1 MNILQAL
8 KMGFSGIISN
18 KMRSI
23 LTMLGIIIG
32 VAAVIVLVSLATG
45 TTQSITDRISSM
57 GTNLLT
63 VNIRGRGNVGNLTE
77 GELNLWREHEGI
89 AYLAPTINSSL
100 EVKAGTNSMNASL
113 IGTNDDYLLMNMLKL
128 DYGRSIADM
137 DLDAR
142 TRVVVIGSEV
152 AETLYEGED
161 PIGENLKLRGN
172 NFKIIGVMESVGSSM
187 MGSNDTRVIIPFTT
201 AQRLEQQ
208 ARINQVSIGVAS
220 AEQVAEVKAYL
231 EEELLNKYGSSD
243 YFSIFDQTQLLS
255 TLEETTAMLAVLV
268 GCIAGISLLVG
279 GIGIMNI
286 MLVSVTERTRE
297 IGIRKAIGAKKRD
310 ILSQFLI
317 ESIVISCIGGL
328 IGIAIGVGITKA
340 AGVLVESL
348 SGNVAVNVVS
358 IAFGFSAAIGILFG
372 VYPANKAANL
382 NPIDALR
389 YQ

>member
-8 KMGFSGIISN
+8 KMGFSGILGN
-18 KMRSI
+18 KLRSV

-32 VAAVIVLVSLATG
+32 VAAVIILVSLATG

-63 VNIRGRGNVGNLTE
+63 VNIRGRGNEGNLTE
-77 GELNLWREHEGI
+77 DELNRWREKEGI
-89 AYLAPTINSSL
+89 QYLAPVMNASL
-100 EVKAGTNSMNASL
+100 EVKAGTNTVNASL
-113 IGTNDDYLLMNMLKL
+113 IGSNDDYLLMNSLAL
-128 DYGRSIADM
+128 AFGRSLADM

-142 TRVVVIGSEV
+142 TQVAVIGSEI
-152 AETLYEGED
+152 ADTLYEGED
-161 PIGENLKLRGN
+161 PIGQNIKLRGA
-172 NFKIIGVMESVGSSM
+172 NFKVVGVMESVGSSM
-187 MGSNDTRVIIPFTT
+187 FGSNDTRVIVPFTP
-201 AQRLEQQ
+201 AQRIEQQ
-208 ARINQVSIGVAS
+208 GRISQVNIGVAS
-220 AEQVAEVKAYL
+220 PEQVAEVKAWL
-231 EEELLNKYGSSD
+231 EEELLAKYGSSD
-243 YFSIFDQTQLLS
+243 HFSIFDQTQLLS
-255 TLEETTAMLAVLV
+255 TLEETTAMMAVLV
-268 GCIAGISLLVG
+268 GGIAGISLLVG

-328 IGIAIGVGITKA
+328 IGVGIGVGLTKA
-340 AGVLVESL
+340 AGAAIESL
-348 SGNVAVNVVS
+348 NGNVSIDVVT
-358 IAFGFSAAIGILFG
+358 IAFGFSAAIGIIFG

>member
-1 MNILQAL
+1 MNIMQAL
-8 KMGFSGIISN
+8 KMGISGVLSN

-45 TTQSITDRISSM
+45 TTQAITDRISSM

-63 VNIRGRGNVGNLTE
+63 VNIRGRGNISNLTE
-77 GELNLWREHEGI
+77 EELNRWREHDGVK
-89 AYLAPTINSSL
+89 YLAPVMNASL
-100 EVKAGTNSMNASL
+100 EVKAGTTSVTASL
-113 IGTNDDYLLMNMLKL
+113 IGSNDDYLLMNSLKL
-128 DYGRSIADM
+128 AYGRSLADL

-142 TRVVVIGSEV
+142 TQVAVIGSEI

-161 PIGENLKLRGN
+161 PLGKTIKLRGN
-172 NFKIIGVMESVGSSM
+172 NFKVIGVMESAGSSM
-187 MGSNDTRVIIPFTT
+187 FGSNDTRVFIPFTT

-208 ARINQVSIGVAS
+208 GRINQVNIGVATP
-220 AEQVAEVKAYL
+220 EQVADVKAYL
-231 EEELLNKYGSSD
+231 EEELLNKYGSTD
-243 YFSIFDQTQLLS
+243 YFNIFDQTQLLS

-328 IGIAIGVGITKA
+328 IGVGIGVGITKA
-340 AGVLVESL
+340 AGALSEQL
-348 SGNVAVNVVS
+348 SGNVSANVVA
-358 IAFGFSAAIGILFG
+358 IAFGFSAAIGIIFG
-372 VYPANKAANL
+372 VYPANKAASL
-382 NPIDALR
+382 NSIDALR

>member
-1 MNILQAL
+1 
-8 KMGFSGIISN
+8 MGFKGILSN
-18 KMRSI
+18 KLRSF

-45 TTQSITDRISSM
+45 TTQSIADRISSM
-57 GTNLLT
+57 GTNLLS
-63 VNIRGRGNVGNLTE
+63 VNIRGRGNVSNLTE
-77 GELNLWREHEGI
+77 EDLNRWKEKEGVK
-89 AYLAPTINSSL
+89 YLAPVMNANL
-100 EVKAGTNSMNASL
+100 EVKAGTKTENASL
-113 IGTNDDYLLMNMLKL
+113 VGSNDDYLTMNSLKL

-142 TRVVVIGSEV
+142 TRVAVVGSEI
-152 AETLYEGED
+152 AKSLYEGID
-161 PIGENLKLRGN
+161 PIGQNIKLRGV
-172 NFKIIGVMESVGSSM
+172 NFKVIGVLESVGSSM
-187 MGSNDTRVIIPFTT
+187 FGSNDTRVIVPFTT

-220 AEQVAEVKAYL
+220 PEQVADVKAYL

-243 YFSIFDQTQLLS
+243 YFNIFDQTQLLS
-255 TLEETTAMLAVLV
+255 TLEETTAMLAILV

-310 ILSQFLI
+310 ILGQFLI
-317 ESIVISCIGGL
+317 ESIVVSCIGGL
-328 IGIAIGVGITKA
+328 IGVGAGVGITKA
-340 AGVLVESL
+340 AGALVESL
-348 SGNVAVNVVS
+348 SGNVSINVVGV
-358 IAFGFSAAIGILFG
+358 AFGFSAIIGIIFG

>member
-8 KMGFSGIISN
+8 KMGFSGILSN

-77 GELNLWREHEGI
+77 DELNKWREKEGI
-89 AYLAPTINSSL
+89 KYLAPVMNASA
-100 EVKAGTNSMNASL
+100 EVKAGTSSTNASI
-113 IGTNDDYLLMNMLKL
+113 IGSNDDYLLMNSLKL
-128 DYGRSIADM
+128 EYGRSLAEM

-142 TRVVVIGSEV
+142 TQVAVIGSEI
-152 AETLYEGED
+152 AETLYNGED
-161 PIGENLKLRGN
+161 PLGQNIKLRGA
-172 NFKIIGVMESVGSSM
+172 NFKVIGVMESVGSSM
-187 MGSNDTRVIIPFTT
+187 FGSNDTRVIIPFTT
-201 AQRLEQQ
+201 AQRIEQQ
-208 ARINQVSIGVAS
+208 GRINQVNIGVAS
-220 AEQVAEVKAYL
+220 PEQVAEVKEYL
-231 EEELLNKYGSSD
+231 TEELTNKYGSTD

-328 IGIAIGVGITKA
+328 IGVGIGVGITKA
-340 AGVLVESL
+340 AGALVESL
-348 SGNVAVNVVS
+348 SGNVSIDVVT
-358 IAFGFSAAIGILFG
+358 IAFAFSAAIGVIFG

>member
-340 AGVLVESL
+340 AGALVESL

>member
-8 KMGFSGIISN
+8 KMGFSGILGN

-77 GELNLWREHEGI
+77 EELNRWREKEGVQ
-89 AYLAPTINSSL
+89 YLAPVMNASA
-100 EVKAGTNSMNASL
+100 EVKAGTSSTNASI
-113 IGTNDDYLLMNMLKL
+113 IGSNDDYLLMNTLKL
-128 DYGRSIADM
+128 EYGRSLADM

-142 TRVVVIGSEV
+142 TQVAVIGSEI
-152 AETLYEGED
+152 AEALYEGED
-161 PIGENLKLRGN
+161 PLGSIMKLRGA
-172 NFKIIGVMESVGSSM
+172 NFKVIGVMESVGSSM
-187 MGSNDTRVIIPFTT
+187 FGSNDTRVIIPFTT

-208 ARINQVSIGVAS
+208 GRINQVNIGVAS
-220 AEQVAEVKAYL
+220 PEQVAEVKAYL
-231 EEELLNKYGSSD
+231 EEELLNKYGSTD

-255 TLEETTAMLAVLV
+255 TLEETTAMMAVLV

-328 IGIAIGVGITKA
+328 IGVGIGIGVTKA
-340 AGVLVESL
+340 AGALVESL
-348 SGNVAVNVVS
+348 SGNVSLNVVS
-358 IAFGFSAAIGILFG
+358 IAFAFSAAIGVVFG
-372 VYPANKAANL
+372 VYPANKAAKL

>member
-1 MNILQAL
+1 MNILQAI

-18 KMRSI
+18 KMRSV

-63 VNIRGRGNVGNLTE
+63 VNIRGRGNVGSLTE
-77 GELNLWREHEGI
+77 AELNNWREKDGI
-89 AYLAPTINSSL
+89 QYLAPVISSSA
-100 EVKAGTNSMNASL
+100 EVKAGTDTANASL
-113 IGTNDDYLLMNMLKL
+113 IGSNDDYLLMNALTL
-128 DYGRSIADM
+128 DYGRSLADM
-137 DLDAR
+137 DLEAR
-142 TRVVVIGSEV
+142 TQVAVIGSEI

-161 PIGENLKLRGN
+161 PLGQNMKLRGV
-172 NFKIIGVMESVGSSM
+172 NFKVVGVMESMGSSM

-208 ARINQVSIGVAS
+208 ARINQVNIGVTTP
-220 AEQVAEVKAYL
+220 EQVAEVKAYL
-231 EEELLNKYGSSD
+231 EEELMNKYGSSD

-268 GCIAGISLLVG
+268 GSIAGISLVVG

-310 ILSQFLI
+310 ILGQFLI
-317 ESIVISCIGGL
+317 ESIVVSCIGGL
-328 IGIAIGVGITKA
+328 IGVGLGIGLTKV
-340 AGVLVESL
+340 AGMLVESL
-348 SGNVAVNVVS
+348 SGAVSVNVVG
-358 IAFGFSAAIGILFG
+358 IAFGFSAAIGVIFG
-372 VYPANKAANL
+372 VYPANKASNL

>member
-8 KMGFSGIISN
+8 KMGFKGILSN
-18 KMRSI
+18 KLRSF

-45 TTQSITDRISSM
+45 TTQSIADRISSM
-57 GTNLLT
+57 GTNLLS
-63 VNIRGRGNVGNLTE
+63 VNIRGRGNVSNLTE
-77 GELNLWREHEGI
+77 EDLNRWKEKEGVK
-89 AYLAPTINSSL
+89 YLAPVMNANL
-100 EVKAGTNSMNASL
+100 EVKAGTKTENASL
-113 IGTNDDYLLMNMLKL
+113 VGSNDDYLTMNSLKL

-142 TRVVVIGSEV
+142 TRVAVVGSEI
-152 AETLYEGED
+152 AKSLYEGID
-161 PIGENLKLRGN
+161 PIGQNIKLRGV
-172 NFKIIGVMESVGSSM
+172 NFKVIGVLESVGSSM
-187 MGSNDTRVIIPFTT
+187 FGSNDTRVIVPFTT

-220 AEQVAEVKAYL
+220 PEQVADVKAYL

-243 YFSIFDQTQLLS
+243 YFNIFDQTQLLS
-255 TLEETTAMLAVLV
+255 TLEETTAMLAILV

-310 ILSQFLI
+310 ILGQFLI
-317 ESIVISCIGGL
+317 ESIVVSCIGGL
-328 IGIAIGVGITKA
+328 IGVGAGVGITKA
-340 AGVLVESL
+340 AGALVESL
-348 SGNVAVNVVS
+348 SGNVSINVVGV
-358 IAFGFSAAIGILFG
+358 AFGFSAIIGIIFG

>member
-1 MNILQAL
+1 
-8 KMGFSGIISN
+8 MGFKSILSN
-18 KMRSI
+18 KLRSI

-45 TTQSITDRISSM
+45 TTKSITDRISSM

-63 VNIRGRGNVGNLTE
+63 VNIRGRGNISNLTE
-77 GELNLWREHEGI
+77 EDLNRWKEKEGVK
-89 AYLAPTINSSL
+89 YLAPVINSSL
-100 EVKAGTNSMNASL
+100 EVKASTKTENANL
-113 IGTNDDYLLMNMLKL
+113 VGTNDDYLTMNSLKL
-128 DYGRSIADM
+128 DYGRSLA
-137 DLDAR
+137 DLDLEAR
-142 TRVVVIGSEV
+142 THVAVIGSEI
-152 AETLYEGED
+152 AASLYEGID
-161 PIGENLKLRGN
+161 PIGQNIKLRGA
-172 NFKIIGVMESVGSSM
+172 NFKVIGVMESVGSSM

-208 ARINQVSIGVAS
+208 ARISQVSIGVATP
-220 AEQVAEVKAYL
+220 EQVAEVKAYL
-231 EEELLNKYGSSD
+231 EEELLNKYGSKD
-243 YFSIFDQTQLLS
+243 YFNIFDQTQLLS

-317 ESIVISCIGGL
+317 ESIVVSCIGGL
-328 IGIAIGVGITKA
+328 IGVGAGVGITKA
-340 AGVLVESL
+340 AGALVESL
-348 SGNVAVNVVS
+348 SGNVSVNVVG
-358 IAFGFSAAIGILFG
+358 IAFGFSAAIGIIFG

>member
-1 MNILQAL
+1 MNLFQAF
-8 KMGFSGIISN
+8 KMGFSGILSN

-63 VNIRGRGNVGNLTE
+63 VNIRGRGNISNLTE
-77 GELNLWREHEGI
+77 DEINLWKEHEGVQ
-89 AYLAPTINSSL
+89 YLACVINASL
-100 EVKAGTNSMNASL
+100 EVKAGTASMTASMV
-113 IGTNDDYLLMNMLKL
+113 GTSDDYLLMNAIKL
-128 DYGRSIADM
+128 DYGRSLSDL

-142 TRVVVIGSEV
+142 TRVAVIGSEI
-152 AETLYEGED
+152 ASTLYEGED
-161 PIGENLKLRGN
+161 PIGQIIKLRGV
-172 NFKIIGVMESVGSSM
+172 NFKVIGVMESVGSSM
-187 MGSNDTRVIIPFTT
+187 FGSNDARIMVPFTT
-201 AQRLEQQ
+201 AQRVEQQ
-208 ARINQVSIGVAS
+208 ARINQVNIGVAS
-220 AEQVAEVKAYL
+220 PEQVAEVKAYL
-231 EEELLNKYGSSD
+231 EEELIKKYGSAD

-268 GCIAGISLLVG
+268 GSIAGISLLVG

-310 ILSQFLI
+310 ILSQFLV
-317 ESIVISCIGGL
+317 ESIVISCVGGL
-328 IGIAIGVGITKA
+328 IGVGMGVGITRA
-340 AGVLVESL
+340 VGALVESM
-348 SGNVAVNVVS
+348 SGTISVNVVG
-358 IAFGFSAAIGILFG
+358 IAFGFSAAIGIVFG

>member
-8 KMGFSGIISN
+8 KMGFKSILSN
-18 KMRSI
+18 KLRSI

-45 TTQSITDRISSM
+45 TTKSITDRISSM

-63 VNIRGRGNVGNLTE
+63 VNIRGRGNISNLTE
-77 GELNLWREHEGI
+77 EDLNRWKEKEGVK
-89 AYLAPTINSSL
+89 YLAPVINSSL
-100 EVKAGTNSMNASL
+100 EVKASTKTENANL
-113 IGTNDDYLLMNMLKL
+113 VGTNDDYLTMNSLKL
-128 DYGRSIADM
+128 DYGRSLA
-137 DLDAR
+137 DLDLEAR
-142 TRVVVIGSEV
+142 THVAVIGSEI
-152 AETLYEGED
+152 AASLYEGID
-161 PIGENLKLRGN
+161 PIGQNIKLRGA
-172 NFKIIGVMESVGSSM
+172 NFKVIGVMESVGSSM

-208 ARINQVSIGVAS
+208 ARISQVSIGVATP
-220 AEQVAEVKAYL
+220 EQVAEVKAYL
-231 EEELLNKYGSSD
+231 EEELLNKYGSKD
-243 YFSIFDQTQLLS
+243 YFNIFDQTQLLS

-317 ESIVISCIGGL
+317 ESIVVSCIGGL
-328 IGIAIGVGITKA
+328 IGVGAGVGITKA
-340 AGVLVESL
+340 AGALVESL
-348 SGNVAVNVVS
+348 SGNVSVNVVG
-358 IAFGFSAAIGILFG
+358 IAFGFSAAIGIIFG